1 MSIEDQV
8 VFGLKIKLKKVRSYV
23 LNGENIGEPPIV
35 ALGHYDFVEI
45 EQAKTLSDFRPAKSQ
60 NMDDD
65 NLVTDSK
72 YASKAI
78 YTEYILK
85 LVAIHNEVEK
95 TGIDGTKINNYDEEY
110 KYWQAQDRQN
120 SDLTPNKEKPF
131 IAIISVDIKDECIRE
146 LAAEPRSHNLYA
158 WIVSNIC
165 SKSKRLLGENDT
177 ISLAPYYCL
186 GYTDFVIMARSHSLS
201 VINDYIKKLR
211 ESKEI
216 SSTYTI
222 FCIKRNANESE
233 ITDEK
238 LLARFEWNYI
248 KSTSSGKDL
257 PFIQQIASRASTKS
271 PGMIYGIFD
280 NYAEMI
286 LSEKEL
292 YKLFNEHDPYSN
304 CISLT
309 GDGQPGQKP
318 NKIIDFNTIIHFNEK

>member
-1 MSIEDQV
+1 MSVEDQV
-8 VFGLKIKLKKVRSYV
+8 VFGLKIKLKKIRPYDFNKEAIEKPS
-23 LNGENIGEPPIV
+23 IV

-60 NMDDD
+60 NTCDDS
-65 NLVTDSK
+65 N
-72 YASKAI
+72 AI

-85 LVAIHNEVEK
+85 LVAIRNECEK
-95 TGIDGTKINNYDEEY
+95 SGDDGTKTINYDDEY

-120 SDLTPNKEKPF
+120 TNLTQNKDNPF
-131 IAIISVDIKDECIRE
+131 IAIISVDIKDKSIHK
-146 LAAEPRSHNLYA
+146 LAAEPRSHNHYA
-158 WIVSNIC
+158 RIVSDIC
-165 SKSKRLLGENDT
+165 SESKRLLGEDDT

-211 ESKEI
+211 ESEEI

-233 ITDEK
+233 ITDKK

-257 PFIQQIASRASTKS
+257 PFIQQIASRTSTKS

-280 NYAEMI
+280 NYAEMTF
-286 LSEKEL
+286 SEKEL

-304 CISLT
+304 ST
-309 GDGQPGQKP
+309 SQPGDSKP
-318 NKIIDFNTIIHFNEK
+318 GQEQNKIINFNTIIHFN